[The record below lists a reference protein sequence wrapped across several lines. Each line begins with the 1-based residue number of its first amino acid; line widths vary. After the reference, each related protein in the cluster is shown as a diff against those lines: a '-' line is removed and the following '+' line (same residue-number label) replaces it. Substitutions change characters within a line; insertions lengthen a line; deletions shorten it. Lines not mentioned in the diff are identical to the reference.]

1 MIGRLV
7 ESVWF
12 ATFRDTCSIVSDGF
26 VRSFM
31 SELSRILLQAEAGD
45 QRALDELLPLVYDEL
60 RRMAAAQLVHEKP
73 GHSLQATALV
83 HEAYLRLVDGTVQQS
98 FANRRYFFG
107 AAAQAMRRI
116 LVDQA
121 RRKAR
126 LKHGGE
132 LERVELPEIAAM
144 PDDREMLRLDDALTK
159 LAEEDPV
166 AAEVVNLKFFA
177 GVGRDAI
184 AEMLSLSVHEVRV
197 KWAYAQAWLQVAIEE

>member
-1 MIGRLV
+1 
-7 ESVWF
+7 
-12 ATFRDTCSIVSDGF
+12 
-26 VRSFM
+26 M

-144 PDDREMLRLDDALTK
+144 PDDRELLRLDDALTK

-184 AEMLSLSVHEVRV
+184 AEMLSLSVHDVRV